1 MQHVEFVL
9 PALQVSPAT
18 IHKKLV
24 PLLQAWPVKARVTVH
39 AYSAGMERNYF
50 FNHREIKAAKIDHE
64 RNVQQWCDEL
74 EDTLNEVSPDHE
86 FSIVWER
93 DLEKHWQ
100 EARPG
105 HKSALLV
112 LVMPQPGMMQS
123 YRSIIRHTD
132 TPILALFAE
141 PWKRP
146 LQIAAAIDPSHEDE
160 RDAGRDVR
168 VVRNA
173 IAIAKGLSGRACVVH
188 SCFVPG
194 YLRDYKKK
202 LVDIH
207 RQNLSEF
214 MVDHDVAHIP
224 HTLLQGDPAAAVRK
238 FVSENQIGILALGSV
253 ARGILDRYVLG
264 STAQEVLS
272 QPPCDLLLLRS

>member
-9 PALQVSPAT
+9 PALQVSTAI
-18 IHKKLV
+18 IHRKLV
-24 PLLQAWPVKARVTVH
+24 PLLQAWQATARVTVH

-50 FNHREIKAAKIDHE
+50 FNHREIKAAKIDYE
-64 RNVQQWCDEL
+64 RKVQQWCDEL
-74 EDTLNEVSPDHE
+74 EETLNEVSPDHE
-86 FSIVWER
+86 FSIIWER

-100 EARPG
+100 EAKPG
-105 HKSALLV
+105 HKGSLLV
-112 LVMPQPGMMQS
+112 LVMPQPEMRQS

-132 TPILALFAE
+132 TPILALFDT
-141 PWKRP
+141 PWRRP
-146 LQIAAAIDPSHEDE
+146 LKIAAAIDPSHEDE

-173 IAIAKGLSGRACVVH
+173 IAVAKGLSASASVIH

-202 LVDIH
+202 LVGIH
-207 RQNLSEF
+207 RQNLNEF
-214 MVDHDVAHIP
+214 MVDHGVSHIP

-238 FVSENQIGILALGSV
+238 FVTENQIGILALGSV

-264 STAQEVLS
+264 STAEEILS
-272 QPPCDLLLLRS
+272 EPPCDLLLLRS